1 MRRNSTMMKTSI
13 DCRLKREMGALMEY
27 RLDKKSGNK
36 LSVLGMGCMRL
47 PHKGAGIDMQ
57 LSELV
62 ILEAF
67 ERGVNYFDTAYS
79 YGGSEEAL
87 GEIVERNGLREHIF
101 IASKLPHG
109 KCRTIDDVERLFSTT
124 LKRLRT
130 DYLDYYLMHNIV
142 TLSQWQRLVDL
153 DIEEWIAQK
162 KESGAI
168 RRIGFS
174 FHGNIAEFRALL
186 DAYDWDLVQIQ
197 YNYVNE
203 HYQAGR
209 EGSELAASRGIPVV
223 VMEPLLGGRL
233 AAKLPEGTMRAFES
247 AAPGRSPASWGL
259 RWLFDQPQI
268 TVVLSGMNSSAMLHE
283 NIDTASSTAIG
294 SMTEQEHA
302 AIREAKA
309 AFEETF
315 KVPCTGCNYCMP
327 CPQGI
332 SIPSLFAAYNESFSL
347 GWPTG
352 FFHYMMSVGVT
363 SGQPSLATNCI
374 ACGACVKKC
383 PQHIDV
389 PACMADVKRR
399 LQPPGVK
406 TALKL
411 AKPFL
416 SRW

>member
-1 MRRNSTMMKTSI
+1 
-13 DCRLKREMGALMEY
+13 MEY
-27 RLDKKSGNK
+27 RLDKRSGDE

-47 PHKGAGIDMQ
+47 PRKGAAIDTQ
-57 LSELV
+57 LTELI

-67 ERGVNYFDTAYS
+67 ERGINYFDTAYS

-87 GEIVERNGLREHIF
+87 GEVAERNNLREHIY

-109 KCRTIDDVERLFSTT
+109 KCRTIDDVERIFTTT
-124 LKRLRT
+124 LERLRT
-130 DYLDYYLMHNIV
+130 DYLDYYLMHNLV
-142 TLSQWQRLVDL
+142 EASQWQRLVDL
-153 DIEEWIAQK
+153 GIEEWIAQK
-162 KESGAI
+162 KASGAI

-233 AAKLPEGTMRAFES
+233 VAGLPEGTIRAFES
-247 AAPGRSPASWGL
+247 AAPGRTPAAWGL
-259 RWLFDQPQI
+259 RWLFDQPQV
-268 TVVLSGMNSSAMLHE
+268 TVVLSGMNSVEMLHE

-294 SMTEQEHA
+294 SMTDAERD

-309 AFEETF
+309 AFEESF

-327 CPQGI
+327 CPQGL

-347 GWPTG
+347 DWRTG
-352 FFHYMMSVGVT
+352 FFHYMMSVGIA
-363 SGQPSLATNCI
+363 SGAPKLATSCVG
-374 ACGACVKKC
+374 CGACMKKC
-383 PQHIDV
+383 PQHIAI
-389 PACMADVKRR
+389 PERMAEVARR

-406 TALKL
+406 TAVKV
-411 AKPFL
+411 AAPIL

>member
-1 MRRNSTMMKTSI
+1 MSVDDKKT
-13 DCRLKREMGALMEY
+13 RGTRKGENMEY
-27 RLDKKSGNK
+27 RLDKRSGNE

-47 PHKGAGIDMQ
+47 PRKGAGIDMQ
-57 LSELV
+57 LTEL
-62 ILEAF
+62 ILLEAF

-87 GEIVERNGLREHIF
+87 GEVVERNSLREHVH

-109 KCRTIDDVERLFSTT
+109 KCRTIDDVERLFSTS
-124 LKRLRT
+124 LERLRT
-130 DYLDYYLMHNIV
+130 DYLDYYLIHNIV
-142 TLSQWQRLVDL
+142 TASQWQRLVDL
-153 DIEEWIAQK
+153 GIEEWIAQK

-174 FHGNIAEFRALL
+174 FHGGMAEFRALL

-233 AAKLPEGTMRAFES
+233 VAGLPEGTMHAFES
-247 AAPGRSPASWGL
+247 TAPGRSPASWGL
-259 RWLFDQPQI
+259 RWLFDQPQV
-268 TVVLSGMNSSAMLHE
+268 TVVLSGMNSVEMLHE
-283 NIDTASSTAIG
+283 NIDTASSTAPG
-294 SMTEQEHA
+294 SMTEREHA

-309 AFEETF
+309 AFEESF

-347 GWPTG
+347 GWRTG
-352 FFHYMMSVGVT
+352 FFHYMMSVGIT
-363 SGQPSLATNCI
+363 SGAPRLATSCVE
-374 ACGACVKKC
+374 CGACVKKC
-383 PQHIDV
+383 PQHIEI
-389 PACMADVKRR
+389 PERMADVTRR

-406 TALKL
+406 TAVKI
-411 AKPFL
+411 AGPIL

>member
-1 MRRNSTMMKTSI
+1 
-13 DCRLKREMGALMEY
+13 MEY
-27 RLDKKSGNK
+27 RVDNRSGNT
-36 LSVLGMGCMRL
+36 LSALGMGCMRL
-47 PHKGAGIDMQ
+47 PRKAGVIDM
-57 LSELV
+57 LKTELIV
-62 ILEAF
+62 LEAF

-87 GEIVERNGLREHIF
+87 GEIVERNGLRERIY

-109 KCRTIDDVERLFSTT
+109 KCKSIDDVEKLFTT
-124 LKRLRT
+124 SLERLRT
-130 DYLDYYLMHNIV
+130 DYLDYYLIHNIV
-142 TLSQWQRLVDL
+142 TASQWTRLVEMG
-153 DIEEWIAQK
+153 IEEWIARK

-174 FHGNIAEFRALL
+174 FHGGMAEFRELL

-209 EGSELAASRGIPVV
+209 EGSELAASRGLPVV

-233 AAKLPEGTMRAFES
+233 AAGLPKGATKAFEA
-247 AAPGRSPASWGL
+247 AAPGRSAAAWGL

-268 TVVLSGMNSSAMLHE
+268 TVVLSGMNSTEMLHE
-283 NIDTASSTAIG
+283 NIETAASTAIG
-294 SMTEQEHA
+294 SMTPEEREA
-302 AIREAKA
+302 LREAKA
-309 AFEETF
+309 AFEESF
-315 KVPCTGCNYCMP
+315 RVPCTGCNYCMP

-347 GWPTG
+347 GWRTG

-363 SGQPSLATNCI
+363 SGNPSLATKCVG
-374 ACGACVKKC
+374 CGACVKKC
-383 PQHIDV
+383 PQHIEIPERLVDV
-389 PACMADVKRR
+389 SHR
-399 LQPPGVK
+399 LQPPGVNL
-406 TALKL
+406 ALKV
-411 AKPFL
+411 ANPIL

>member
-1 MRRNSTMMKTSI
+1 MIPSI
-13 DCRLKREMGALMEY
+13 INTRPNHTMGAAMEY
-27 RLDKKSGNK
+27 RLDKRSGDE

-47 PHKGAGIDMQ
+47 PRKGAAIDTQ
-57 LSELV
+57 LTELI

-67 ERGVNYFDTAYS
+67 ERGINYFDTAYS

-87 GEIVERNGLREHIF
+87 GEVVERNNLREHIH

-109 KCRTIDDVERLFSTT
+109 KCRTIDDVECIFTTT
-124 LKRLRT
+124 LERLRT
-130 DYLDYYLMHNIV
+130 DYLDYYLMHNLV
-142 TLSQWQRLVDL
+142 EASQWQRLVDL
-153 DIEEWIAQK
+153 GIEEWIAQK
-162 KESGAI
+162 KASGAI

-186 DAYDWDLVQIQ
+186 DAYDWDLAQIQ

-233 AAKLPEGTMRAFES
+233 VAGLPEGTIRAFGS
-247 AAPGRSPASWGL
+247 AAPGRTPAAWGL
-259 RWLFDQPQI
+259 RWLFDQPQV
-268 TVVLSGMNSSAMLHE
+268 TVVLSGMNSVEMLHE

-294 SMTEQEHA
+294 SMTEAEHD

-309 AFEETF
+309 AFEESF

-327 CPQGI
+327 CPQGL

-347 GWPTG
+347 DWRTG
-352 FFHYMMSVGVT
+352 FFHYMMSVGIT
-363 SGQPSLATNCI
+363 SGAPKLATSCVG
-374 ACGACVKKC
+374 CGACMKKC
-383 PQHIDV
+383 PQHIAI
-389 PACMADVKRR
+389 PERMAEVARR

-406 TALKL
+406 TAVKV
-411 AKPFL
+411 ATPIL

>member
-1 MRRNSTMMKTSI
+1 
-13 DCRLKREMGALMEY
+13 MEY
-27 RLDKKSGNK
+27 RLDKRSGNE

-47 PHKGAGIDMQ
+47 PRKGPGIDMQ
-57 LSELV
+57 LTELML
-62 ILEAF
+62 LEAF

-87 GEIVERNGLREHIF
+87 GTVIERNNLRKNVY

-109 KCRTIDDVERLFSTT
+109 KCRTIADVELLFNTT
-124 LKRLRT
+124 LERLRT
-130 DYLDYYLMHNIV
+130 DYLDYYLIHNIV
-142 TLSQWQRLVDL
+142 TADQWTRLVDL
-153 DIEEWIAQK
+153 GIEEWIAQK

-174 FHGNIAEFRALL
+174 FHGGMAEFRTLL

-203 HYQAGR
+203 RYQAGR

-233 AAKLPEGTMRAFES
+233 VAGLPEETMRAFQE
-247 AAPGRSPASWGL
+247 AVPGRSPAAWGL
-259 RWLFDQPQI
+259 RWLFDQPQV
-268 TVVLSGMNSSAMLHE
+268 TVVLSGMNSTEMLHE
-283 NIDTASSTAIG
+283 NIDTAESTAPG
-294 SMTEQEHA
+294 SMTESERV
-302 AIREAKA
+302 AIGKAKA
-309 AFEETF
+309 AFEKSF

-327 CPQGI
+327 CSQGI

-347 GWPTG
+347 GWTTG

-363 SGQPSLATNCI
+363 SGKPRLATSCI
-374 ACGACVKKC
+374 GCDACVKKC
-383 PQHIDV
+383 PQHINVPERMNDV
-389 PACMADVKRR
+389 AHR
-399 LQPPGVK
+399 LQPPGVDL
-406 TALKL
+406 ALKL
-411 AKPFL
+411 ANPIL

>member
-1 MRRNSTMMKTSI
+1 
-13 DCRLKREMGALMEY
+13 MEY
-27 RLDKKSGNK
+27 RLDKRSGNK
-36 LSVLGMGCMRL
+36 LSVLGMGCMRF
-47 PHKGAGIDMQ
+47 PRKGAGIDM
-57 LSELV
+57 LRTELML
-62 ILEAF
+62 LEAF

-87 GEIVERNGLREHIF
+87 GTIIDRNCLRKYVN

-109 KCRTIDDVERLFSTT
+109 KCRTIDDVERIFTTT

-142 TLSQWQRLVDL
+142 TASQWARLVDMG
-153 DIEEWIAQK
+153 IEEWIAQK

-174 FHGNIAEFRALL
+174 FHGNMAEFRALL

-233 AAKLPEGTMRAFES
+233 AAKLPAEAMRAFED

-259 RWLFDQPQI
+259 RWLFDQPQV
-268 TVVLSGMNSSAMLHE
+268 TVVLSGMNSTEMLHE
-283 NIDTASSTAIG
+283 NIDTASSTAPG
-294 SMTEQEHA
+294 SMTDRERV

-309 AFEETF
+309 AFEKTF
-315 KVPCTGCNYCMP
+315 KIPCTGCNYCMP

-332 SIPSLFAAYNESFSL
+332 SIPSLFTTYNESFSL

-363 SGQPSLATNCI
+363 SSEPRLATSCI
-374 ACGACVKKC
+374 GCGACVKKC

-389 PACMADVKRR
+389 PARMADVAHR

-416 SRW
+416 TRA